1 MRPAQE
7 SVKLQFD
14 NVNCSALLRACPGQ
28 FTGLKRK
35 TPRCRLYSRQNTPFQ
50 GFGLRHRAS
59 NPRFT
64 RAAAAISERQTGA
77 RIPEIHDSNAILT
90 RKSPERVLCRTM
102 AGLQTKPP
110 PRLTKTGRSLISR
123 ANCPRWSGL
132 TGGGS
137 LGPRT
142 AHFGPASITGLIS
155 IQQAHC
161 PVSGE
166 LPVKRTY
173 QPSKLVRKRRHGF
186 RARLAT
192 TGGRKVLA
200 ARRARG
206 RKRLSA

>member
-1 MRPAQE
+1 DIFAPIATFQRTLIA
-7 SVKLQFD
+7 
-14 NVNCSALLRACPGQ
+14 A
-28 FTGLKRK
+28 
-35 TPRCRLYSRQNTPFQ
+35 PRNIDE
-50 GFGLRHRAS
+50 
-59 NPRFT
+59 N
-64 RAAAAISERQTGA
+64 
-77 RIPEIHDSNAILT
+77 
-90 RKSPERVLCRTM
+90 
-102 AGLQTKPP
+102 
-110 PRLTKTGRSLISR
+110 RSLPYKPR
-123 ANCPRWSGL
+123 NCPRWPGL

-137 LGPRT
+137 FGAVNGLV
-142 AHFGPASITGLIS
+142 FGPASITGLIS
-155 IQQAHC
+155 IRIYFNQRQNC